1 MINRLNKTFTTLFFF
16 QLIFG
21 LSFLLAQEVSEEKIN
36 EQFNNALSLYDEGKL
51 EESMNSFD
59 KFLSDNKYN
68 SKTTAA
74 EYFKAKIHLQ
84 LRQFNQFKYTTDQF
98 FKLYPNSNYT
108 DAVRM
113 LLIKYYLEIANYYI
127 AFEEV
132 LNIIEKSNSA
142 EYIEKAKDIGGG
154 IAANYLNE
162 VQLQKFYYTFNS
174 ERVKPYVLL
183 QQGLYLMRKGDSF
196 NAKST
201 FQELMRTYPESS
213 EYDEAE
219 NLVDYSYEYKP
230 STAVI
235 GVMLPLESDFTGK
248 YTSKSAIEILE
259 GIKFAINDFNQDRT
273 DKVGLIIRDTKKDPD
288 EIEKIRDEFVSYSSM
303 VAIIGPIFSSE
314 VRVALEEFDDY
325 DIPIISPTATDD
337 DLTGMS
343 RNFFQANPSFSVRGK
358 VMAQYLYYSENKRV
372 FSVMNSIQSYS
383 PILAASFISEFDEL
397 GGKVI
402 KRESFRNDSM
412 NFSIPVSKIYADS
425 LLIEG
430 IYIPL
435 SDNSVTPF
443 IFSELSKYPIKIPLY
458 GNQDWFTAKGFETAS
473 GSSNNLT
480 FTSDYYVD
488 FNSEAFESFS
498 IQFVDITG
506 NDVNRNVLYGYDT
519 AKYLLTAIR
528 NSEPGRKNLVAK
540 MISGMVCSGL
550 HNNIS
555 FDSRRVNRFLNIVRY
570 EDGVFKL
577 VDKFRLGQQ

>member
-1 MINRLNKTFTTLFFF
+1 MINRLDKTLVPLILL
-16 QLIFG
+16 LIFLG
-21 LSFLLAQEVSEEKIN
+21 LNSLLAQEVSEDKIN
-36 EQFNNALSLYDEGKL
+36 EQFNKALSLYDEGKL
-51 EESMNSFD
+51 EESLNRFD

-162 VQLQKFYYTFNS
+162 VQLQKFYYSFNS

-259 GIKFAINDFNQDRT
+259 GIKFAINDFNQDRS

-412 NFSIPVSKIYADS
+412 NFNIPVSKIYADS

-435 SDNSVTPF
+435 SNNSVTPF

>member
-1 MINRLNKTFTTLFFF
+1 MINRLNKTFTTLFLF

-21 LSFLLAQEVSEEKIN
+21 LSFLLAQEASEEINN
-36 EQFNNALSLYDEGKL
+36 EQFNNALSLYNADKP
-51 EESMNSFD
+51 EESLNSFD
-59 KFLSDNKYN
+59 KFLSDTKYN

-74 EYFKAKIHLQ
+74 EYFKAKIHLE
-84 LRQFNQFKYTTDQF
+84 LRQYNQFKYTADQF
-98 FKLYPNSNYT
+98 FKLYPKSNYT

-113 LLIKYYLEIANYYI
+113 LLIKYYLEIANYYY

-132 LNIIEKSNSA
+132 LNIIEKTNST

-162 VQLQKFYYTFNS
+162 VQLQKFYYSFNS

-201 FQELMRTYPESS
+201 FEELIRSYPESS

-248 YTSKSAIEILE
+248 YTSQSAIEILE
-259 GIKFAINDFNQDRT
+259 GIKFAINEFNQDRS

-288 EIEKIRDEFVSYSSM
+288 EIGKIRDEFVSYSSM

-337 DLTGMS
+337 DLTSMS

-397 GGKVI
+397 GGNVI

-540 MISGMVCSGL
+540 MISGMVSSGL

-570 EDGVFKL
+570 KDGVFKL